1 MENKELKQEKEDS
14 RLLAELLLA
23 KLEDEKLA
31 TLFGVYKEGEE
42 SKKLQMVLARKEKEW
57 VNLSLKEE
65 RRFK

>member
-23 KLEDEKLA
+23 KLE
-31 TLFGVYKEGEE
+31 EGEE
-42 SKKLQMVLARKEKEW
+42 SKKLQMVLDRKEKEW
-57 VNLSLKEE
+57 IDLSLKEE

>member
-23 KLEDEKLA
+23 KLE
-31 TLFGVYKEGEE
+31 EGEE
-42 SKKLQMVLARKEKEW
+42 YKKLQMVLARKEKEW
-57 VNLSLKEE
+57 LNLSLKEE